1 MSFIKNMSTKKIILR
16 YFLEF
21 IVIFLGISI
30 SFYFE
35 KQNAISYK
43 EDLKN
48 QSLKRILKNIEV
60 DIKDYNFNI
69 AAHKMAIKS
78 ADWLYKKSNNL
89 SSQSKDSIGYH
100 YGIAT
105 TVNTFFVDNQEEY
118 RGLQNSGLIELIEN
132 DLVVIGLQNKYTQHN
147 FLKFLEKYIM
157 DMKDPLFDFL
167 YKNTK
172 LISKKTNSLGMVY
185 DRTYVGKGFPN
196 DILERVNETITWHS
210 YYLNRVLIRKEK
222 DESLIDLIKNE
233 IN

>member
-1 MSFIKNMSTKKIILR
+1 MKKIILR
-16 YFLEF
+16 YILEF
-21 IVIFLGISI
+21 IVIVVGISL

-60 DIKDYNFNI
+60 DIKDYKFNI

-78 ADWLYKKSNNL
+78 ADWLYNKSSNL

-147 FLKFLEKYIM
+147 FLKQLEEYIM
-157 DMKDPLFDFL
+157 DMKNPLFDFL
-167 YKNTK
+167 FKNTK
-172 LISKKTNSLGMVY
+172 LLSKKTNDLGLVY
-185 DRTYVGKGFPN
+185 DRTFTGLGFPN
-196 DILERVNETITWHS
+196 DILERINESITWHIF
-210 YYLNRVLIRKEK
+210 YLNLVLSQKEK
-222 DESLIDLIKNE
+222 DERLIELIKTE

>member
-1 MSFIKNMSTKKIILR
+1 MKKIILR
-16 YFLEF
+16 YILEF
-21 IVIFLGISI
+21 IVIVVGISL

-60 DIKDYNFNI
+60 DIKDYKFNI

-78 ADWLYKKSNNL
+78 ANWLYIKSNTL

-105 TVNTFFVDNQEEY
+105 NVNTIFVDNQEEY

-147 FLKFLEKYIM
+147 FLKWLEKYILG
-157 DMKDPLFDFL
+157 MKDPQLFDFL
-167 YKNTK
+167 FKNTK
-172 LISKKTNSLGMVY
+172 LLSKKTNSLGFVY
-185 DRTYVGKGFPN
+185 NRTFIGKGFPN
-196 DILERVNETITWHS
+196 DILERINETITWHT
-210 YYLNRVLIRKEK
+210 YYLNQVLQQKEK
-222 DESLIDLIKNE
+222 DERLIELIKTE